1 MIVFIGQIVGCLLVA
16 AGIGGAVGW
25 LLRHLSAGQLAQQF
39 MDVTSTLRL
48 KEQTL
53 EKLQY
58 ELNAQAAATQIL
70 ESKMIESEELDEST
84 RQELSARNDR
94 LQALQEELAVR
105 TQRLTV
111 LEAEEASVRR
121 RAREYDA
128 AAAAAQAGDVQQLH
142 LTSQAAQQALESN
155 EQERQNLQRRVV
167 ELEATVAEA
176 DRLRARVEEL
186 EPAQGRVHWLE
197 VQLCDRD
204 AEHRAALHQLDS
216 QLAERDRRIGELE
229 PLTQRL
235 QEQQASL
242 TQWETKYAHT
252 LTQHEAQIAKLQKQF
267 AAQDQLR
274 AQLLRDE
281 QLLHERDERI
291 GGLQHQIQKLEAQ
304 QQDLAAQVKLAGDK
318 QEEITRLR
326 KRLVEVQAA
335 LRIKTDGEAVAPR
348 QKTRQNGSQL
358 SLQMEQAKAAKG
370 GQKDGQKDDLSKIHG
385 IGPVF
390 ARTLNKMGL
399 YTFVQIARW
408 KPEDI
413 DKVAKKLY
421 TAPDRIKRDKW
432 IAEAKKEHFR
442 KYGERL

>member
-39 MDVTSTLRL
+39 MDVTTTLRR
-48 KEQTL
+48 KDQTL

-58 ELNAQAAATQIL
+58 ELKTQAAAMQIL
-70 ESKMIESEELDEST
+70 ESKMIESEEIGEST

-111 LEAEEASVRR
+111 LEAEEAAVRR
-121 RAREYDA
+121 RASDCDA
-128 AAAAAQAGDVQQLH
+128 AAAASASQSEEVQQFH
-142 LTSQAAQQALESN
+142 LTTQAAQQALESN
-155 EQERQNLQRRVV
+155 EQERQNLQRRVA

-235 QEQQASL
+235 QEREASL

-291 GGLQHQIQKLEAQ
+291 GGLQHQIQELEAQ
-304 QQDLAAQVKLAGDK
+304 QQDLAAQVKIAGDK

-335 LRIKTDGEAVAPR
+335 LRIKTDGEAVAPH

-358 SLQMEQAKAAKG
+358 SLQMEQAKAA
-370 GQKDGQKDDLSKIHG
+370 KDGQKDDLSKIHG

-399 YTFVQIARW
+399 HTFVQIASW

-432 IAEAKKEHFR
+432 IDEAKKEHFR
-442 KYGERL
+442 KYGKRL

>member
-1 MIVFIGQIVGCLLVA
+1 MTILIGQIVGCLLVA

-25 LLRHLSAGQLAQQF
+25 LLRHLSASQLSQQF
-39 MDVTSTLRL
+39 MDVTTTLHL

-53 EKLQY
+53 ARVQY
-58 ELNAQAAATQIL
+58 ELKVQAAAMQIL
-70 ESKMIESEELDEST
+70 ESKMIESEALDQST
-84 RQELSARNDR
+84 RQELSTRNDR

-121 RAREYDA
+121 RASEYDVA
-128 AAAAAQAGDVQQLH
+128 VAAQSEEVHQFH
-142 LTSQAAQQALESN
+142 LTSQAAQQARESN
-155 EQERQNLQRRVV
+155 EQERHNLQGRVA

-176 DRLRARVEEL
+176 DRLRARLEEL

-216 QLAERDRRIGELE
+216 QLADREQRIGELE
-229 PLTQRL
+229 PLTRRL
-235 QEQQASL
+235 QEREASL
-242 TQWETKYAHT
+242 TQWEAKYAYT
-252 LTQHEAQIAKLQKQF
+252 LTQHEAQIAKLQKQL
-267 AAQDQLR
+267 ATQDALR
-274 AQLLRDE
+274 AQLLLDE
-281 QLLHERDERI
+281 QLLCERDERI
-291 GGLQHQIQKLEAQ
+291 DGLQYQIQALEAQ
-304 QQDLAAQVKLAGDK
+304 QQDLTGQVKMTGEQ

-335 LRIKTDGEAVAPR
+335 LRIKTDRGAVAPH

-358 SLQMEQAKAAKG
+358 SLQMEQAKAAKEG
-370 GQKDGQKDDLSKIHG
+370 PKDDLSKIHG

-399 YTFVQIARW
+399 HTYVQIARW

-413 DKVAKKLY
+413 AKVAKKLY

-432 IAEAKKEHFR
+432 IDEAKKEHYR